1 MPIRI
6 WKCKIQSTVDTR
18 NYRLA
23 TKKMEVYMAFT
34 APNETYS
41 GKVYQVDAGTDKTIV
56 IGGEN
61 VLPFN
66 SFEGNMPNRPVI
78 AYEIQD
84 VPPDDWPDTL
94 KKVYEGVSGDPV
106 TWAKHCQDKLNAKA
120 IALRLIGTHPDR
132 ENRSAEDAA
141 KTVKDVLAAVKVPL
155 IILGSNNIEKDTS
168 ILVAAAEAAK
178 DKNCFIGKAME
189 ENYKTIVAACMA
201 NNHKLIAMSQLDI
214 NLSKQLNILI
224 TQMGFDK
231 ERLVTDPMCSA
242 LGYGLDYTYSVME
255 RIRLAALT
263 QNDLTMQT
271 PMLGDIGMYVWKVKE
286 STATEAE
293 LPVGGALEPRGIAWE
308 TLTAGA
314 LMIAGA
320 ELLIMRHPEAVKAVE
335 KLIDELI

>member
-6 WKCKIQSTVDTR
+6 WKCKLQSTVDTGNFR
-18 NYRLA
+18 RA
-23 TKKMEVYMAFT
+23 TEKMEVYMAFT

-41 GKVYQVDAGTDKTIV
+41 GKVYQVEAGTDKTIL

-66 SFEGNMPNRPVI
+66 SFEGNMPNRPVV
-78 AYEIQD
+78 AYEVQD

-94 KKVYEGVSGDPV
+94 KKVYEGVSDDPV
-106 TWAKHCQDKLNAKA
+106 MWAKHCQDTLDAKA

-132 ENRSAEDAA
+132 QDRSAEDAA
-141 KTVKDVLAAVKVPL
+141 KTVKDVLAAIKVPL
-155 IILGSNNIEKDTS
+155 IILGSNHIEKDTS

-178 DKNCFIGKAME
+178 DRNCFIGKAME

-271 PMLGDIGMYVWKVKE
+271 PMLGDIGMYAWKVKE